1 LNLFIRK
8 SIPWNSVIIGATLI
22 ACEAGIL
29 AHGILKELEDGK
41 IDNWPA
47 Y

>member
-1 LNLFIRK
+1 MRK

-22 ACEAGIL
+22 VCESVIL
-29 AHGILKELEDGK
+29 SHGILKELEDGK
-41 IDNWPA
+41 IDNYPA